1 MNSKKRPS
9 NKKRKKTYKKRN
21 KKIRIILYNLIII
34 VLFII
39 IVLLLLNTIVPA
51 TRTSLSLYS
60 PSSIYDI
67 DVSDRKMESF
77 VKTTVSEIN
86 TYGETINI
94 TSENLGSS
102 YNINLFDTTNE
113 KVNYSF
119 KMDEAANAGIET
131 QDMPV
136 GSFFLQL
143 DDESFISYDD
153 DFTLDFYTITR
164 DGKNNN
170 ITVDVVNGLV
180 HITKYE
186 AEDNDDELD
195 IMIDPGHGGTDGGS
209 SSDDGTILEKDL
221 NLQASILLADKLTDM
236 GYNVGLT
243 REDDSQPGETK
254 DGINAY
260 QEGGRVTQVYDT
272 EAKLVISM
280 HHNKGGASG
289 FEVYSSYYANNDF
302 ATLLASYLSNVST
315 PSSKIT
321 GYISDGV
328 YVETYDDTTDDG
340 ASIVQD
346 YMYMIRESGGIATKS
361 VNEENVQNNL
371 KPQGAEGVLIEL
383 GYLDDATDLAH
394 VSDTTVMEQ
403 ETEQIA
409 LAIDDYINNTPS
421 ALIDLTE
428 QTTEE
433 EE

>member
-1 MNSKKRPS
+1 MNSTKRPT
-9 NKKRKKTYKKRN
+9 NKKRKKSYKKRN

-39 IVLLLLNTIVPA
+39 IGLLLLNTIVPA
-51 TRTSLSLYS
+51 TKASLETYS
-60 PSSIYDI
+60 PNKIYKI
-67 DVSDRKMESF
+67 NISDRKMDDF
-77 VKTTVSEIN
+77 TRTTVSEIN

-94 TSENLGSS
+94 TSSDLGTS

-119 KMDEAANAGIET
+119 KMDEAANIGIET

-153 DFTLDFYTITR
+153 DFSLDFYTITR

-170 ITVDVVNGLV
+170 IVLDVVNGLV

-209 SSDDGTILEKDL
+209 ASDDGTILEKDL
-221 NLQASILLADKLTDM
+221 NLEVSLILADKLTEM

-243 REDDSQPGETK
+243 RSDDSQPGETA

-260 QEGGRVTQVYDT
+260 QAGGRVTQVYDN

-280 HHNKGGASG
+280 HHNKGGSAG

-315 PSSKIT
+315 PSGKIT

-361 VNEENVQNNL
+361 VNDENVQNNL
-371 KPQGAEGVLIEL
+371 NPEGAEGVLIEL

-394 VSDTTVMEQ
+394 VSDSTVIDSEAEQ
-403 ETEQIA
+403 VA
-409 LAIDDYINNTPS
+409 LAIDDYIQNTPS
-421 ALIDLTE
+421 TLIDLTK
-428 QTTEE
+428 QATEE
-433 EE
+433 